1 MFNNK
6 TGKNYYF
13 HNKFNYF
20 FSKFKIG
27 FNVFSDLNIKFK
39 KLGFITTRTR
49 ENQYLV
55 IYGGHLEFV
64 SFFTMA
70 PILILINMF

>member
-1 MFNNK
+1 MFNK

-27 FNVFSDLNIKFK
+27 FNVFSGLNIKFK
-39 KLGFITTRTR
+39 KIRFYNYQNSRKSR
-49 ENQYLV
+49 
-55 IYGGHLEFV
+55 YGGHLEFV

-70 PILILINMF
+70 PILILKLY

>member
-1 MFNNK
+1 MFNK
-6 TGKNYYF
+6 TGENYYF

-27 FNVFSDLNIKFK
+27 FNMFSSLYIKFK

-70 PILILINMF
+70 PNLILINMF